1 MANTEIV
8 QAEFAQGQLD
18 KDDVPIEQICVL
30 SERERDRDRD
40 RDRETERQRDR
51 ERERERERDRD
62 RDRER
67 ENTKYIEL
75 LLNKHVCQFM
85 HTRTHTYPVV
95 VYLPGTTPTINTNN

>member
-30 SERERDRDRD
+30 SETET
-40 RDRETERQRDR
+40 ETERQT
-51 ERERERERDRD
+51 ERERE
-62 RDRER
+62 RER

-75 LLNKHVCQFM
+75 LLNIHVRQFM

-95 VYLPGTTPTINTNN
+95 VYLPGTTPTININN